1 MPRLFFTLLA
11 VVAVAPAVVL
21 ADAKNP
27 TYDADVLPVLKQHC
41 TSCHGVDK
49 QRGGLKLDSYGALKL
64 GGSSGEVFTPGNPDK
79 SRLYTMT
86 AHKEEPVMP
95 PSKQKIPDAQI
106 EIIRLWVEQG
116 GKENAGSKVVMPD
129 KPKVDIGL
137 KTVSKGKPEGPPP
150 MPQTGKLKADPLSV
164 ARRPGAVTALAASP
178 WAPLV
183 AVAGQKQ
190 VLLYHADSGD
200 YLGSLPFEHGQIN
213 SLKFSRNSKLLL
225 AAGGRGGAS
234 GRAVLF
240 NVETCQKITEVG
252 IETDALLAADI
263 SADQTMI
270 AVGSPSKLI
279 RIYATADGKV
289 LHEIKKHTDW
299 VTAVEFSPDGV
310 LLATADRNGG
320 AFVWEANTAREF
332 HALRGHTA
340 MITDVSWRADS
351 NALATGSEDGTVRL
365 WEMDNGTAFKSWAAH
380 PGGAAGVRYSHDGR
394 LASTGRDK
402 VTKLWDG
409 NGTALKQFEAF
420 ADLGLKVAFTHD
432 DTKVV
437 SGDWSGALK
446 TWTAADAKLIAT
458 ADTNP
463 LPAVERLKVAEAA
476 FVAADVKVKQTQAA
490 FNDANAKTAA
500 AQQAHAAANALVARI
515 AAELPQFQK
524 AVTDQTAALA
534 AAKAAV
540 PVAKAEVDKLTSTG
554 PMLVMTEQAKAV
566 AAAAMAKMAA
576 EVQDAAT
583 KMPANPMLAEQ
594 AKKAVEMAKAAQ
606 AELAAAQKAKAD
618 HAAALKA
625 ATDKHAAAVKLDADT
640 TAALA
645 ASQAKVKELTA
656 AQPPAQAAVAPTK
669 AAADAV
675 AATVAPA
682 KVAADA
688 AAAEFATAK
697 ARLDRL
703 KPPPPPQPVALPT
716 PPPMPPAPAPAPTQ
730 PIPPAPAP
738 PAPAPPKK

>member
-1 MPRLFFTLLA
+1 MPRLFCTLLA
-11 VVAVAPAVVL
+11 LALLPAVVL

-49 QRGGLKLDSYGALKL
+49 QRGGLKLDTYAALKQ

-95 PSKQKIPDAQI
+95 PSKQKIPDANI
-106 EIIRLWVEQG
+106 ELLRVWIEQG

-137 KTVSKGKPEGPPP
+137 KAVAKGKPEGPPP
-150 MPQTGKLKADPLSV
+150 MPQPGKLKADPLVV

-190 VLLYHADSGD
+190 VLLFHSDTGD

-234 GRAVLF
+234 GKAVLF
-240 NVETCQKITEVG
+240 NVETCEKVTEVG

-310 LLATADRNGG
+310 LLATGDRNGG

-332 HALRGHTA
+332 HTLRGHTG
-340 MITDVSWRADS
+340 MITDMSWRADS
-351 NALATGSEDGTVRL
+351 NALATSSEDTTVKL
-365 WEMDNGTAFKSWAAH
+365 WEMENGTNFKNWAAH
-380 PGGAAGVRYSHDGR
+380 GGGAASVRYSKDGR

-409 NGTALKQFEAF
+409 NGAVQKQFEAF

-432 DTKVV
+432 DKAVV
-437 SGDWSGALK
+437 AGDWAGALK
-446 TWTAADAKLIAT
+446 TWAADGSVVAT

-463 LPAVERLKVAEAA
+463 LPVAERLKKAEAA
-476 FVAADVKVKQTQAA
+476 FAAADAQAKQAQAA
-490 FNDANAKTAA
+490 FADANAKNAA
-500 AQQAHAAANALVARI
+500 AQKAHADAAALLAKVTT
-515 AAELPQFQK
+515 EVPQFQK
-524 AVTDQTAALA
+524 AVVDQTNALT

-540 PVAKAEVDKLTSTG
+540 PPLKAELDKLTAAG
-554 PMLVMTEQAKAV
+554 PTLAMAEQAKAV
-566 AAAAMAKMAA
+566 TATAFAKAAA
-576 EVQDAAT
+576 EIQDAAT
-583 KMPANPMLAEQ
+583 KTPANPMLAEQ
-594 AKKAVEMAKAAQ
+594 AKKAGETAKAAQ
-606 AELAAAQKAKAD
+606 VEHDAAKKAAAD
-618 HAAALKA
+618 HAAALKT
-625 ATDKHAAAVKLDADT
+625 ATDKHAAAVKAEADT

-645 ASQAKVKELTA
+645 ASTAKLKELVES
-656 AQPPAQAAVAPTK
+656 QPKAQAAIAPTK
-669 AAADAV
+669 AAADAA

-682 KVAADA
+682 KAAADA
-688 AAAEFATAK
+688 AAASFARAK
-697 ARLDRL
+697 ATLDRL
-703 KPPPPPQPVALPT
+703 KPPAPPAQPT
-716 PPPMPPAPAPAPTQ
+716 SAPAPAPS
-730 PIPPAPAP
+730 PPPAPMA
-738 PAPAPPKK
+738 KK

>member
-1 MPRLFFTLLA
+1 MPRLYFTLLA
-11 VVAVAPAVVL
+11 VVAVPAVAF

-49 QRGGLKLDSYGALKL
+49 QRGGLKLDTYASLKQ

-106 EIIRLWVEQG
+106 ELLRVWVEQG

-137 KTVSKGKPEGPPP
+137 KSVGKGKPEGPPP
-150 MPQTGKLKADPLSV
+150 MPQTGKLKADPLVV

-200 YLGSLPFEHGQIN
+200 FLGSLPFEHGQIN

-234 GRAVLF
+234 GKAVLF
-240 NVETCQKITEVG
+240 NIETCQKVIEVG
-252 IETDALLAADI
+252 VETDALLAADI

-279 RIYATADGKV
+279 RIYSTADGKV
-289 LHEIKKHTDW
+289 LFEIKKHTDW

-310 LLATADRNGG
+310 LLATGDRNGG
-320 AFVWEANTAREF
+320 AFVWEAATAREF

-340 MITDVSWRADS
+340 SITDVSWRADS
-351 NALATGSEDGTVRL
+351 NALATGSEDGTVKL
-365 WEMDNGTAFKSWAAH
+365 WEMENGTAFKSWAAH
-380 PGGAAGVRYSHDGR
+380 PGGTAGVKYSKDGR
-394 LASTGRDK
+394 LASTGRDR
-402 VTKLWDG
+402 VTKVWDG
-409 NGTALKQFEAF
+409 NGAVQKQFEAF

-432 DTKVV
+432 DTKVIA
-437 SGDWSGALK
+437 GDWAGSLK
-446 TWTAADAKLIAT
+446 TWAAADAKLIAT

-463 LPAVERLKVAEAA
+463 LPVADRLKQAEAA
-476 FVAADVKVKQTQAA
+476 FAAADAKVKTTQAA
-490 FNDANAKTAA
+490 FNDANAKNAA
-500 AQQAHAAANALVARI
+500 AQKAHADANALVAKI
-515 AAELPQFQK
+515 AAELPAAQK
-524 AVTDQTAALA
+524 AVTDQTAALT

-540 PVAKAEVDKLTSTG
+540 PPLKAEVDKLTAAG
-554 PMLVMTEQAKAV
+554 PMLTMTEQAKTVSAT
-566 AAAAMAKMAA
+566 AMAKMAA

-594 AKKAVEMAKAAQ
+594 AKKAAEMAKAAQ
-606 AELAAAQKAKAD
+606 IEWDAAKKAKAD

-625 ATDKHAAAVKLDADT
+625 ATDKHAAAVKVEADT
-640 TAALA
+640 TAALTV
-645 ASQAKVKELTA
+645 SQAKVKELTA

-669 AAADAV
+669 AAADAA

-682 KVAADA
+682 KAAADA
-688 AAAEFATAK
+688 AAAEFARAK
-697 ARLDRL
+697 AVLDRL
-703 KPPPPPQPVALPT
+703 KPPPPPAQPVATPT
-716 PPPMPPAPAPAPTQ
+716 PPPMPPAPVPQPT
-730 PIPPAPAP
+730 PPAPQ
-738 PAPAPPKK
+738 KK

>member
-1 MPRLFFTLLA
+1 MPRLILTLLA
-11 VVAVAPAVVL
+11 VAIAPAVVL

-49 QRGGLKLDSYGALKL
+49 QRGGLKLDTYTSLKQ

-79 SRLYTMT
+79 SRIYTT
-86 AHKEEPVMP
+86 AAHKEEPVMP
-95 PSKQKIPDAQI
+95 PSKQKIPDAHL
-106 EIIRLWVEQG
+106 ELIRVWVEQG
-116 GKENAGSKVVMPD
+116 GKENSGSKVVMPD

-150 MPQTGKLKADPLSV
+150 MPQPGKLKPDPLSV

-183 AVAGQKQ
+183 AVAGQRQ

-200 YLGSLPFEHGQIN
+200 FLGSLPFEHGQIN

-234 GRAVLF
+234 GKAVLF

-252 IETDALLAADI
+252 VESDALLAADI
-263 SADQTMI
+263 SADQSMI
-270 AVGSPSKLI
+270 AVGSPSKLV

-332 HALRGHTA
+332 HSLRGHTA
-340 MITDVSWRADS
+340 MISDVSWRADS
-351 NALATGSEDGTVRL
+351 NALATGSEDGTVKL
-365 WEMDNGTAFKSWAAH
+365 WEMENGTPFKSWAAH
-380 PGGAAGVRYSHDGR
+380 PGGTAGVKYSRDGR
-394 LASTGRDK
+394 VASTGRDRL
-402 VTKLWDG
+402 TKLWDG
-409 NGTALKQFEAF
+409 NGTAVKQFEAF
-420 ADLGLKVAFTHD
+420 ADLGLRVAFTHD
-432 DTKVV
+432 DTKVIA
-437 SGDWSGALK
+437 GDWSGALK
-446 TWTAADAKLIAT
+446 TWAAADAKLIAT

-463 LPAVERLKVAEAA
+463 LPVAQRVQQAEAA
-476 FVAADVKVKQTQAA
+476 FAAADAKVKATQAA
-490 FNDANAKTAA
+490 FNDVNAKTAA
-500 AQQAHAAANALVARI
+500 AQKAHADANALLAKVN
-515 AAELPQFQK
+515 AELPQFQK
-524 AVTDQTAALA
+524 AVTDQTNALN

-540 PVAKAEVDKLTSTG
+540 PVAKAELDKLTAAG

-566 AAAAMAKMAA
+566 AATALAKAAA
-576 EVQDAAT
+576 EIQDAAT

-594 AKKAVEMAKAAQ
+594 AKKANEMAKAAQ
-606 AELAAAQKAKAD
+606 AELDAAKKANAD

-625 ATDKHAAAVKLDADT
+625 ATDKHAAAVKLQTDT
-640 TAALA
+640 TAALT
-645 ASQAKVKELTA
+645 ASQAKVKELTDL
-656 AQPPAQAAVAPTK
+656 QPKAQAAIAPTK
-669 AAADAV
+669 AAADAT

-682 KVAADA
+682 KAAADA
-688 AAAEFATAK
+688 ATAEFATAK

-703 KPPPPPQPVALPT
+703 KPPPPPAQPVSTPV
-716 PPPMPPAPAPAPTQ
+716 PPPMPPAPMAPT
-730 PIPPAPAP
+730 A
-738 PAPAPPKK
+738 KK

>member
-1 MPRLFFTLLA
+1 MPRSLFTLLA
-11 VVAVAPAVVL
+11 VVAVPAVAF

-49 QRGGLKLDSYGALKL
+49 QRGGLRLDTYAALKQ
-64 GGSSGEVFTPGNPDK
+64 GGSSGEVFTAGNPDK
-79 SRLYTMT
+79 SRIYTT
-86 AHKEEPVMP
+86 VSHKEEPVMP

-137 KTVSKGKPEGPPP
+137 KAVGKGKPEGPPP
-150 MPQTGKLKADPLSV
+150 MPQTGKLKADPLVV

-190 VLLYHADSGD
+190 VLLFHSDTGD

-234 GRAVLF
+234 GKAVLF
-240 NVETCQKITEVG
+240 NIETCEKVTEVG

-279 RIYATADGKV
+279 RVYSTADGKV

-310 LLATADRNGG
+310 LLATGDRNGG

-332 HALRGHTA
+332 HTLRGHTG
-340 MITDVSWRADS
+340 MITDMSWRADS
-351 NALATGSEDGTVRL
+351 NALATSSEDGTVKL
-365 WEMDNGTAFKSWAAH
+365 WEMENGSNFKNWAAH
-380 PGGAAGVRYSHDGR
+380 PGGAASVRYAKDGR
-394 LASTGRDK
+394 LASVGRDK

-409 NGTALKQFEAF
+409 NGAAQKQFEAF

-432 DTKVV
+432 DQRVIA
-437 SGDWSGALK
+437 GDWAGALK
-446 TWTAADAKLIAT
+446 TWTVADAKVVAV

-463 LPAVERLKVAEAA
+463 LPVADRIKAAEAA
-476 FVAADVKVKQTQAA
+476 FAAADAKVKQTQAA
-490 FNDANAKTAA
+490 FTDANTKNAA
-500 AQQAHAAANALVARI
+500 AQKAHADAAALLAKVTT
-515 AAELPQFQK
+515 ELPAAQK
-524 AVTDQTAALA
+524 AVVDQSAALTAAKVAVPPLKAELDKQTAAG
-534 AAKAAV
+534 
-540 PVAKAEVDKLTSTG
+540 PTLT
-554 PMLVMTEQAKAV
+554 MTEQAKAV
-566 AAAAMAKMAA
+566 TAAAFAKAAA
-576 EVQDAAT
+576 EIQDAAT
-583 KMPANPMLAEQ
+583 KTPANPMLAEQ
-594 AKKAVEMAKAAQ
+594 AKKAGETAKAVQ
-606 AELAAAQKAKAD
+606 TEHDAAKKAAAD
-618 HAAALKA
+618 HAAALKT
-625 ATDKHAAAVKLDADT
+625 ATDKYNAAAKLDADT

-645 ASQAKVKELTA
+645 ASQAKVKELA
-656 AQPPAQAAVAPTK
+656 DAQPKAQAAIAPTK
-669 AAADAV
+669 AAADA
-675 AATVAPA
+675 AAAAVAPV
-682 KVAADA
+682 KVAADS
-688 AAAEFATAK
+688 AAAEFARVKGT
-697 ARLDRL
+697 LDRL
-703 KPPPPPQPVALPT
+703 KPPAPSQPAS
-716 PPPMPPAPAPAPTQ
+716 APT
-730 PIPPAPAP
+730 PAPAP
-738 PAPAPPKK
+738 PAPMAKK

>member
-1 MPRLFFTLLA
+1 MPRLYFTLLA
-11 VVAVAPAVVL
+11 VVIAPAVAL

-49 QRGGLKLDSYGALKL
+49 QRGGLKLDTYAVLKQ
-64 GGSSGEVFTPGNPDK
+64 GGSSGEVITPGNPDK

-106 EIIRLWVEQG
+106 ELLRVWIEQG
-116 GKENAGSKVVMPD
+116 GKENSGSKVVMPE

-150 MPQTGKLKADPLSV
+150 MPQTGKLKSDPLTV

-200 YLGSLPFEHGQIN
+200 FLGSLPFEHGQIN

-234 GRAVLF
+234 GKAVLF
-240 NVETCQKITEVG
+240 NVETCEKITEVG

-310 LLATADRNGG
+310 LLVTGDRNGG

-332 HALRGHTA
+332 HSLRGHTA

-351 NALATGSEDGTVRL
+351 NALATSSEDGTVRL
-365 WEMDNGTAFKSWAAH
+365 WEMENGSNFKNWAAH
-380 PGGAAGVRYSHDGR
+380 PGGAAGVKYSHDGR
-394 LASTGRDK
+394 IASTGRDK

-420 ADLGLKVAFTHD
+420 ADLGLKVSFSHD
-432 DTKVV
+432 GQRVIA
-437 SGDWSGALK
+437 GDWSGALK

-463 LPAVERLKVAEAA
+463 LPVAERLKVAEAA
-476 FVAADVKVKQTQAA
+476 FAAADAKVKQTQAA
-490 FNDANAKTAA
+490 FTDANAKTAV
-500 AQQAHAAANALVARI
+500 AQQAHAAANALVAKI

-524 AVTDQTAALA
+524 AVADQTAALT

-540 PVAKAEVDKLTSTG
+540 PPLKTEVDKLTSAG
-554 PMLVMTEQAKAV
+554 PMLLMTEQAKAV
-566 AAAAMAKMAA
+566 AATAMGKAAT
-576 EVQDAAT
+576 EIQDAAT
-583 KMPANPMLAEQ
+583 KTPTNPMLAEQ
-594 AKKAVEMAKAAQ
+594 AKKANDMAKAAQ
-606 AELAAAQKAKAD
+606 AELAAALKAKAD
-618 HAAALKA
+618 HAVALKA

-656 AQPPAQAAVAPTK
+656 AQPPALAAVAPTK

-703 KPPPPPQPVALPT
+703 KPPPPPAQPVATPT
-716 PPPMPPAPAPAPTQ
+716 PPPMPPAPQPT
-730 PIPPAPAP
+730 P
-738 PAPAPPKK
+738 PAPPKK